1 VLVLLPRSVR
11 TGSDGDDEATDHS
24 SITDDLIVD
33 TGRYVS
39 VCWHEMTYRR
49 VILVPILGSDL
60 DVHTFEH
67 QLVCRQ
73 ATVSYVQLILAGQST
88 KLIFFWSQWRMVRDH
103 SQVCQFVDAV
113 WMTNRFIFLR
123 HRVHGHCYPWLAG
136 YPWTIYWCCKQ
147 GKYQQCDRDEQC
159 THFYYGD

>member
-1 VLVLLPRSVR
+1 MVMMRLLIILLSQMI
-11 TGSDGDDEATDHS
+11 S
-24 SITDDLIVD
+24 SSTLGGMDPFF
-33 TGRYVS
+33 VS
-39 VCWHEMTYRR
+39 MNLCRR
-49 VILVPILGSDL
+49 VILVLILGSDL
-60 DVHTFEH
+60 GVHMFER
-67 QLVCRQ
+67 QPVCRQ

-88 KLIFFWSQWRMVRDH
+88 KFIFFWSQWHMVRDH

-136 YPWTIYWCCKQ
+136 YPWTIYRCCKQ

>member
-1 VLVLLPRSVR
+1 MVTMRLLIILQSQ
-11 TGSDGDDEATDHS
+11 TIS
-24 SITDDLIVD
+24 SSTLGGTCPFVGMKWLI
-33 TGRYVS
+33 
-39 VCWHEMTYRR
+39 RR

-60 DVHTFEH
+60 GVHTSEH
-67 QLVCRQ
+67 QPVCRQ
-73 ATVSYVQLILAGQST
+73 ATGSYVQLIPTGQSS